1 MKEFN
6 KQKVRD
12 VLRKNNLYTKQIEN
26 IIYHL
31 NISNCSA
38 EELLYSITQKVG
50 LSSEEI
56 ARELYDLIM
65 KCDSNNKDYD
75 YKLDEEMTRFGT
87 RTSVFYGG
95 HCHNKWQTGTFEDD
109 GFGFGTE
116 ITSLYD
122 DYIDSNIHG
131 KTR

>member
-56 ARELYDLIM
+56 AREL
-65 KCDSNNKDYD
+65 
-75 YKLDEEMTRFGT
+75 
-87 RTSVFYGG
+87 
-95 HCHNKWQTGTFEDD
+95 
-109 GFGFGTE
+109 
-116 ITSLYD
+116 
-122 DYIDSNIHG
+122 
-131 KTR
+131 